1 MSSHEQHKLTPT
13 KFTAVGFFDGGFV
26 VVVVVVS
33 AVEVG
38 LPDLLP
44 PCDDGRTG
52 MDVVVVPVVDDG
64 DSAGGS
70 FITLAKVLAD
80 LLLEDIAPT
89 ELTLT
94 TAAVSVVVVSDNAL
108 SDGEG
113 FGNGSFSALVSFPI
127 ILADLDNALLLLLL
141 LFADFADFSLLT
153 L

>member
-1 MSSHEQHKLTPT
+1 M
-13 KFTAVGFFDGGFV
+13 
-26 VVVVVVS
+26 
-33 AVEVG
+33 
-38 LPDLLP
+38 
-44 PCDDGRTG
+44 
-52 MDVVVVPVVDDG
+52 PVVDDG

-94 TAAVSVVVVSDNAL
+94 TAAVSVSAVVVSDNAL

-127 ILADLDNALLLLLL
+127 CLADLDNALLLLLLLL